1 MKFEIG
7 FDVLDSTLRCNTVV
21 PHIELLQRTKLLS
34 YDSVDFASF
43 WLKKNMSQ
51 TDMLAFYPGV
61 ISGNNVIKGNCN
73 ITLMLLLYYCFC

>member
-1 MKFEIG
+1 MYWIPRYAVIQF
-7 FDVLDSTLRCNTVV
+7 

-51 TDMLAFYPGV
+51 TDILAFYPGV

-73 ITLMLLLYYCFC
+73 ITLLTDALLLLLLICAYE